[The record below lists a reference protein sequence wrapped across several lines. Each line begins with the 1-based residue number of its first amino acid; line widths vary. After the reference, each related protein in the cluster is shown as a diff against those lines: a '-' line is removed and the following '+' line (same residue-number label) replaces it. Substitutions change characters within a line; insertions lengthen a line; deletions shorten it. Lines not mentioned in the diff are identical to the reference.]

1 MSLDTVETR
10 AALATADTRLGLAKI
25 LISKIDVAARS
36 GFGEQG
42 LRNELANL
50 LSWYRAA
57 DEDFAKLARQAVAE
71 QARA

>member
-1 MSLDTVETR
+1 MSLDSVETR
-10 AALATADTRLGLAKI
+10 AALATASTRLGLAQI
-25 LISKIDVAARS
+25 LVSKIDVAARS

-42 LRNELANL
+42 LRNELTNL

-71 QARA
+71 RARA